1 MFMLLRVGGDLFAK
15 GFGDPPFEVL
25 ALPGWMRTVADYDQT
40 LRDFAALAI
49 DLSGFGGDQPPPSSA
64 WSTVQYA
71 EALLPALEAF
81 ATPPVLVGH
90 SFGGRVA
97 LQLATMRP
105 HALKALVLTG
115 VPELIAHDKSRPTL
129 VHRSIRALHRQGL
142 VSDARLELWKVQHGS
157 ADYRNAEGVM
167 RDILVKAVSENYEG
181 QLRSLS
187 VPTTFIWG
195 ENDTAA
201 PLTDVE
207 RALKLVPP
215 ETASLQVLKGVGHF
229 TPLEAPDAV
238 ASVIRGWLAA

>member
-1 MFMLLRVGGDLFAK
+1 MLLRVSGDLFAK
-15 GFGDPPFEVL
+15 GFGDPPFDVL

-49 DLSGFGGDQPPPSSA
+49 DLPGFGGAQAPPSSA
-64 WSTVQYA
+64 WSTGQYA

-105 HALKALVLTG
+105 DAIRALVLTG
-115 VPELIAHDKSRPTL
+115 VPELIAHDKSKPNFL
-129 VHRSIRALHRQGL
+129 HRSIRALHRRGL
-142 VSDARLELWKVQHGS
+142 VSNARLELWKGQHGS
-157 ADYRNAEGVM
+157 ADYRNATGVM
-167 RDILVKAVSENYEG
+167 RDILVKAVSENYEA

-207 RALKLVPP
+207 QALELVPAG
-215 ETASLQVLKGVGHF
+215 TATLKILKGVGHL
-229 TPLEAPDAV
+229 TPLEAPDAI
-238 ASVIRGWLAA
+238 ASAIRDRLLA

>member
-1 MFMLLRVGGDLFAK
+1 MLLRVGGDLFAK

-25 ALPGWMRTVADYDQT
+25 ALPGWMRTVSDYDQI

-49 DLSGFGGDQPPPSSA
+49 DLPGFGGAQLPPPSP
-64 WSTVQYA
+64 WSTEQYA
-71 EALLPALEAF
+71 EALLPALETF

-105 HALKALVLTG
+105 NAMRALVLTG
-115 VPELIAHDKSRPTL
+115 VPELIAHDKSKPNF
-129 VHRSIRALHRQGL
+129 VHRSIRALHRRGL
-142 VSDARLELWKVQHGS
+142 VSDVRLERWKGQHGS
-157 ADYRNAEGVM
+157 ADYRHATGVM

-195 ENDTAA
+195 ENVTAA

-207 RALKLVPP
+207 QALKLVPAG
-215 ETASLQVLKGVGHF
+215 TASLQVLKGVGHL
-229 TPLEAPDAV
+229 TPLEAPDAI
-238 ASVIRGWLAA
+238 ASVIRGWVLA

>member
-1 MFMLLRVGGDLFAK
+1 MLLRVSGDLFAK
-15 GFGDPPFEVL
+15 GFGNPPFDVL
-25 ALPGWMRTVADYDQT
+25 ALPGWMHTVADYDQT
-40 LRDFAALAI
+40 LREFAALAI
-49 DLSGFGGDQPPPSSA
+49 DLPGFGGAQPPPSSA
-64 WSTVQYA
+64 WSTGQYA

-105 HALKALVLTG
+105 NAIKALVLTG
-115 VPELIAHDKSRPTL
+115 VPELIAHDKSKPNF
-129 VHRSIRALHRQGL
+129 VHRSIRALHRRGL
-142 VSDARLELWKVQHGS
+142 VSDARLERWKEQHGS
-157 ADYRNAEGVM
+157 ADYRHSTGVM
-167 RDILVKAVSENYEG
+167 RDILVKAISENYEG

-207 RALKLVPP
+207 QALELVPAG
-215 ETASLQVLKGVGHF
+215 TASLQVLKGVGHL
-229 TPLEAPDAV
+229 TPLEAPGAI
-238 ASVIRGWLAA
+238 ASVIRGWVLA

>member
-1 MFMLLRVGGDLFAK
+1 MLLRVSGGLFAK
-15 GFGDPPFEVL
+15 GFGDPPFDVL

-49 DLSGFGGDQPPPSSA
+49 DLPGFGGAQPPPSSA
-64 WSTVQYA
+64 WSTGQYA

-81 ATPPVLVGH
+81 AMPPVVVGH

-105 HALKALVLTG
+105 NAIRALVLTG
-115 VPELIAHDKSRPTL
+115 VPELIAHDKSKPNF
-129 VHRSIRALHRQGL
+129 VHRSIRALHRRRL
-142 VSDARLELWKVQHGS
+142 VSDARFERWKSQHGS
-157 ADYRNAEGVM
+157 ADYRLATGVM

-187 VPTTFIWG
+187 VPTMFIWG

-201 PLTDVE
+201 PLADVE
-207 RALKLVPP
+207 QAIELVPAG
-215 ETASLQVLKGVGHF
+215 TATLQILEGVGHM
-229 TPLEAPDAV
+229 TPLEAPDSI
-238 ASVIRGWLAA
+238 ASVIRDRLLA

>member
-1 MFMLLRVGGDLFAK
+1 
-15 GFGDPPFEVL
+15 
-25 ALPGWMRTVADYDQT
+25 VATFDARLQ
-40 LRDFAALAI
+40 
-49 DLSGFGGDQPPPSSA
+49 
-64 WSTVQYA
+64 QYA

-105 HALKALVLTG
+105 NAIRALVLTG
-115 VPELIAHDKSRPTL
+115 VPELVAHDKSKPKL
-129 VHRSIRALHRQGL
+129 LHRSMRALHRRGL
-142 VSDARLELWKVQHGS
+142 VCDAYLERWKGKYGS
-157 ADYRNAEGVM
+157 ADYRHATGVM

-195 ENDTAA
+195 EKDVAA

-207 RALKLVPP
+207 QALEVVPAG
-215 ETASLQVLKGVGHF
+215 TASLRVLRDVGHL
-229 TPLEAPDAV
+229 TPLEAPDAI
-238 ASVIRGWLAA
+238 ASVIRNWLAT